1 MEILDIWEEEVMDSK
16 NILSDPHED
25 DALKHYLRFKKNLDG
40 ISSKQAKRV
49 KKLAPHFMVD
59 GDVLRY
65 RKKKDSQDYKIYP
78 ERNERINI
86 IRAAHGAVGHH
97 AFLST
102 YNRICEK
109 YYWKDMRSDIIK
121 KY

>member
-1 MEILDIWEEEVMDSK
+1 
-16 NILSDPHED
+16 
-25 DALKHYLRFKKNLDG
+25 
-40 ISSKQAKRV
+40 
-49 KKLAPHFMVD
+49 MVD

-65 RKKKDSQDYKIYP
+65 RKKKESQDYKIYP
-78 ERNERINI
+78 KRNERINI

-109 YYWKDMRSDIIK
+109 YY
-121 KY
+121 